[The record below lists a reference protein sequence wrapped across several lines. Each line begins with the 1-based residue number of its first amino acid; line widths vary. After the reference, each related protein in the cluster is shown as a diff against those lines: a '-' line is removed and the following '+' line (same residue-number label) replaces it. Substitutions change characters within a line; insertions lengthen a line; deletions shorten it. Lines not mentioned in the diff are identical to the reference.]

1 MSPAERSQR
10 VCHHWRVP
18 PIYFICTDV
27 LSACLSTTWVTG
39 ICRVQKR
46 ALDLLGVELQTVA
59 STMWVVGIV
68 PDSF

>member
-1 MSPAERSQR
+1 MSPAERLQR
-10 VCHHWRVP
+10 VCHHWRVL

-39 ICRVQKR
+39 IIQR

-59 STMWVVGIV
+59 STMWVVGII